1 MSRWRKGIYGALTL
15 LLAFVAAE
23 AGLRG
28 AGFRYQRI
36 TASMQFNYPRPDFIR
51 DFFEIDPDLL
61 YRIRRTV
68 KQRGVDLTWQPRFD
82 LKIRDA
88 RTFGPKPPGV
98 ARIVALGDSST
109 YGVNTPRPWP
119 DRLQQLLDRRAG
131 PGRFEVLNLGVPG
144 YTAYQGRRLLETR
157 GARLEADAV
166 VISFGWNDH
175 LLALGFT
182 DAQQDVG
189 GAQVVAARNWL
200 QASRVYQALSWL
212 LAAARGGAA
221 SGGEGATPG
230 GAGAGPLRRVG
241 PADFRGE
248 LEEMIRLV
256 RSLGAIPVL
265 CTYPTALSVMESGGH
280 PAPEWLVETHAG
292 RGGAR
297 EVRRLQDA
305 YNDIV
310 RQVGSAAGAPVI
322 DLERAFQEAGKDA
335 LFDYPGGD
343 FIHPN
348 EPGYDAVARLVYTT
362 LEGLA
367 SRR

>member
-1 MSRWRKGIYGALTL
+1 MSEGIGWLRNAMLALGSLVLCGLALEGAARL
-15 LLAFVAAE
+15 LVDEERYPADG
-23 AGLRG
+23 AGLMVVPSENPRLVYELRPSHHVVMG
-28 AGFRYQRI
+28 DVAIATNAAGFRDDEFSR
-36 TASMQFNYPRPDFIR
+36 
-51 DFFEIDPDLL
+51 E
-61 YRIRRTV
+61 
-68 KQRGVDLTWQPRFD
+68 
-82 LKIRDA
+82 
-88 RTFGPKPPGV
+88 KPP
-98 ARIVALGDSST
+98 ATRRIAAIGDSVAFGF
-109 YGVNTPRPWP
+109 YVEAEQAFPQ
-119 DRLQQLLDRRAG
+119 RLEARARARG
-131 PGRFEVLNLGVPG
+131 ERVEVLNLGVPG

-248 LEEMIRLV
+248 MEEMIRLV

-322 DLERAFQEAGKDA
+322 DLERAFQEAGKEA